1 MGPIVEILG
10 LVGTFIEQLLEI
22 LQNLLNALF
31 AGLFQVDL

>member
-10 LVGTFIEQLLEI
+10 LVGGFIEQFLEI

-31 AGLFQVDL
+31 AGLFMVDL